1 MPVTHHGGRS
11 VDNVLVTGGAGFVG
25 SALAI
30 GVKSKHPKTRVL
42 ALDNL
47 KRRGSELNLPRLRDA
62 GVDFVH
68 GDIRNPEDLEGIGS
82 VDLMLECSAEPSV
95 LAGYGDSPGYAIDTN
110 LGGTIHCLE
119 FARTRNVAMIFLST
133 SRVYPMKTLNQLNFV
148 EDATRFSLA
157 AEQTVAGAS
166 EKGISEDFPLAGPRS
181 LYGATKFAS
190 ELILQEYREA
200 YGLKGLVNRCG
211 VIAGPWQMGKV
222 DQGVAAL
229 WAARHVYGGSLSY
242 IGYGGAGKQVRDL
255 LHIDDLLDLILYQMD
270 HFEELDGE
278 TFNVGGGP
286 KNSVS
291 LCELTDIC
299 REISGNT
306 IEIGSE
312 AEDRPGDIR
321 LYITDNSHVTERAG
335 WRPKKDIPTIVQD
348 IVAWL
353 ESNEA
358 QLRPILGP

>member
-1 MPVTHHGGRS
+1 M
-11 VDNVLVTGGAGFVG
+11 DNVLVTGGAGFVG

-30 GVKSKHPKTRVL
+30 GVKSNHPRTRVI

-68 GDIRNPEDLEGIGS
+68 GDIRNPGDLEGIGG

-95 LAGYGDSPGYAIDTN
+95 LAGYGDSPGYVIDTN

-119 FARTRNVAMIFLST
+119 FARKQGTAMIFLST

-157 AEQTVAGAS
+157 PEQTVAGVS
-166 EKGISEDFPLAGPRS
+166 ENGISEDFPLAGPRS
-181 LYGATKFAS
+181 LYGATKLAS
-190 ELILQEYREA
+190 ELILEEYREA
-200 YGLKGLVNRCG
+200 YGLRGLVNRCG
-211 VIAGPWQMGKV
+211 VIAGPRQMGKV
-222 DQGVAAL
+222 DQGVVAL

-270 HFEELDGE
+270 RLEELDGE
-278 TFNVGGGP
+278 TFNVGGGADI
-286 KNSVS
+286 SAS

-312 AEDRPGDIR
+312 KEDRPGDIR
-321 LYITDNSHVTERAG
+321 LYITDNARVTGRTG
-335 WRPKKDIPTIVQD
+335 WRPKKDLRTIVQD
-348 IVAWL
+348 TVSWL

-358 QLRPILGP
+358 QLKPILGP

>member
-1 MPVTHHGGRS
+1 M
-11 VDNVLVTGGAGFVG
+11 DNVLVTGGAGFVG

-82 VDLMLECSAEPSV
+82 VDLMIECSAEPSV

-166 EKGISEDFPLAGPRS
+166 EKGISEDFPLVGPRS

-242 IGYGGAGKQVRDL
+242 IGYGGTGKQVRDL
-255 LHIDDLLDLILYQMD
+255 LHVDDLLDLILYQMD

-306 IEIGSE
+306 IEIDSE

-335 WRPKKDIPTIVQD
+335 WRPKKGIPTIVQD